1 MISTCEQGGRPV
13 FIPEDLTRVC
23 GIWSNLMDIAKAS
36 DSLTDMK
43 INAYRSD
50 LLAFVMDEA
59 SLPE

>member
-1 MISTCEQGGRPV
+1 
-13 FIPEDLTRVC
+13 
-23 GIWSNLMDIAKAS
+23 MDIAKAS

-43 INAYRSD
+43 INAYLSD